1 MTNRRT
7 FLKKVSAV
15 SAAALI
21 LPQEILAF
29 PGKKMIGI
37 QLYTIR
43 DLVNKDFTGTLKTL
57 SEIGYNSLEAA
68 GYADRKFYGYSP
80 SEYEKICLD
89 LGLRPLS
96 SHSGVDLAN
105 ADQVI
110 EDTKRAGME
119 YLVLPWIGEE
129 RRKSADHYKAL
140 AEELNQ
146 IGEKCRAAGLKFGYH
161 NHAFEFEKKDSQIP
175 YDILLDNTDPDLC
188 FMQID
193 FYWMVYGGYEPLDY
207 FKQYPGRFELWHI
220 KDMAGNEA
228 RESTEIG
235 NGIIDF
241 RAIYEQ
247 RNLAGM
253 KYFFLEQESF
263 TMDPVESIAI
273 SYQFLK
279 TL

>member
-7 FLKKVSAV
+7 FLKRVSAV
-15 SAAALI
+15 SAAALL
-21 LPQEILAF
+21 LPNEILAF
-29 PGKKMIGI
+29 PGEKMIGI

-80 SEYEKICLD
+80 KEYEKICLD
-89 LGLRPLS
+89 FGLRPLS
-96 SHSGVDLAN
+96 SHSGVSLSN
-105 ADQVI
+105 ADQII
-110 EDTKRAGME
+110 EDTKAAGMD
-119 YLVLPWIGEE
+119 YLVLPWIGED

-146 IGEKCRAAGLKFGYH
+146 IGEKCKVAGLKFGYH
-161 NHAFEFEKKDSQIP
+161 NHAFEFEKKDGQIP
-175 YDILLDNTDPDLC
+175 YDILLENTEPDLC
-188 FMQID
+188 FMQLD
-193 FYWMVYGGYEPLDY
+193 FYWMVYGGFEPLDY
-207 FKQYPGRFELWHI
+207 FEKYPGRFELWHI

-241 RAIYEQ
+241 KAIYKKRE
-247 RNLAGM
+247 LAGM
-253 KYFFLEQESF
+253 KYFFLEQEAF
-263 TMDPVESIAI
+263 NMDPIESITI